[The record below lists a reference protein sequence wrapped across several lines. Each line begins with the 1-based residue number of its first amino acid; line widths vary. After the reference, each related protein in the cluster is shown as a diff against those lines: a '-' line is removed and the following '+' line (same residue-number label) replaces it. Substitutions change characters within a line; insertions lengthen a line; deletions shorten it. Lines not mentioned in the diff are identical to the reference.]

1 MAAAQTADG
10 LQLRKSDNSIPFK
23 VDKDG
28 DLTAASLTTAGALAA
43 ASAAITGDVATATVH
58 ASGAV
63 NAGSAA
69 VTGAVTAASLTT
81 TGNVVAP
88 NLVRLP
94 SGKTNQII
102 QSGTFSVSFSNA
114 TSQNHQVDFAQAFS
128 STSGL
133 VVVAMTGFASN
144 ADFLVA
150 LAFDPSVDHAVFR
163 IFQKDGVNTTAT
175 VDVWWIAVGP
185 A

>member
-1 MAAAQTADG
+1 
-10 LQLRKSDNSIPFK
+10 
-23 VDKDG
+23 
-28 DLTAASLTTAGALAA
+28 
-43 ASAAITGDVATATVH
+43 
-58 ASGAV
+58 
-63 NAGSAA
+63 
-69 VTGAVTAASLTT
+69 VTGAVTAGSVTAS
-81 TGNVVAP
+81 GNVLAP

-102 QSGTFSVSFSNA
+102 QAGTFSVSFSNA
-114 TSQNHQVDFAQAFS
+114 TSQNHQVDFPQAFS

-133 VVVAMTGFASN
+133 VAVAMTGFASN

-150 LAFDPSVDHAVFR
+150 LAFDPSADHVVFR

-175 VDVWWIAVGP
+175 VDVWWIAIGP